1 MEVVWEVVGERS
13 GDAARHGASA
23 EGSAEGGRG
32 TLARGRPDSESA
44 ATFRRRPPPKTCAKS
59 QVALC
64 TGGGENLFCLL
75 RIFVKS
81 FLSTNHSVAP
91 VAYMREYEIFF
102 LLFAIS

>member
-23 EGSAEGGRG
+23 EAM
-32 TLARGRPDSESA
+32 ARGRPEDSESA
-44 ATFRRRPPPKTCAKS
+44 ATFRRRAPPKS

-81 FLSTNHSVAP
+81 FLSLSGSGGLPA
-91 VAYMREYEIFF
+91 
-102 LLFAIS
+102 